1 MNIQWY
7 PGHMTKT
14 RRLINEN
21 LKYVDAVCE
30 ILDTRIPVSS
40 RNPDLDELAKGKP
53 RLIILN
59 RVDLADASATQ
70 AWSRYFAQKGMAVLE
85 CNAKSGTGVSRFGTV
100 LREMLSEKLEKFAE
114 KGMAGRPIK
123 VMICGIPNVG
133 KSTFINRV
141 AGRTAAKAENRPGVT
156 RGKQW
161 ISVADAGVDMM
172 DTPGIL
178 WPKFEDKRAG
188 LNLAFTGAV
197 KDDILDVE
205 TLACFLMEVLSE
217 KYPKALGDRYKIEV
231 SSEMTGLE
239 LLEAAAKKRG
249 FLISRGEV
257 DYTRMANVLLDEFR
271 GGTLGRITLEMP
283 EDMNREPLETLCL
296 KGNESM
302 LQEDW

>member
-14 RRLINEN
+14 RRLIGEN

-30 ILDTRIPVSS
+30 ILDARIPVSS
-40 RNPDLDELAKGKP
+40 RNPDLDSLAKGKP

-59 RVDLADASATQ
+59 RVDLADGALTQ
-70 AWSRYFAQKGMAVLE
+70 TWSKYFSEKGMAVLE
-85 CNAKSGTGVSRFGTV
+85 CNAKSGAGVARFGAV
-100 LREMLSEKLEKFAE
+100 LRELLADRLEKFAE
-114 KGMAGRPIK
+114 KGMVGRPVK

-161 ISVADAGVDMM
+161 ISVPNAGVDMM

-205 TLACFLMEVLSE
+205 TLACFLMEALSD
-217 KYPKALGDRYKIEV
+217 KYPKALEDRYRIQV
-231 SSEMTGLE
+231 SAEATGLD
-239 LLEAAAKKRG
+239 LLCAAGKKRG
-249 FLISRGEV
+249 FLISGGEI

-271 GGTLGRITLEMP
+271 AGTLGRITLELP
-283 EDMNREPLETLCL
+283 ADMDREPLENLVL
-296 KGNESM
+296 RGSDPM
-302 LQEDW
+302 LHEEW

>member
-14 RRLINEN
+14 RRLIGEN

-30 ILDTRIPVSS
+30 ILDARIPVSS

-53 RLIILN
+53 RLILLN
-59 RVDLADASATQ
+59 RVDLADASVTQ
-70 AWSRYFAQKGMAVLE
+70 AWSKYFADKGMAVLE
-85 CNAKSGTGVSRFGTV
+85 SNAKSGAGVSRFGSV
-100 LREMLSEKLEKFAE
+100 LRELLSEKLEKYAE

-133 KSTFINRV
+133 KSTFINKV

-161 ISVADAGVDMM
+161 IAVPDAGVDMM

-188 LNLAFTGAV
+188 LHLAFTGAV

-205 TLACFLMEVLSE
+205 TLACFLMEVLSD
-217 KYPKALGDRYKIEV
+217 KYPKALETRYKIEV
-231 SSEMTGLE
+231 SSEMTGLD
-239 LLEAAAKKRG
+239 LLTAAGKKRG
-249 FLISRGEV
+249 FLISGGEV

-271 GGTLGRITLEMP
+271 AGTLGRITLEVP
-283 EDMNREPLETLCL
+283 ADMDREPLESLCL
-296 KGNESM
+296 RGNESI
-302 LQEDW
+302 LQEEW

>member
-14 RRLINEN
+14 RRLIGEN
-21 LKYVDAVCE
+21 LKNVDAVCE
-30 ILDTRIPVSS
+30 ILDSRIPVSS

-59 RVDLADASATQ
+59 RVDLADSTATQ
-70 AWSRYFAQKGMAVLE
+70 AWTKYFVQQGMAVLE
-85 CNAKSGTGVSRFGTV
+85 SNAKSGAGVARFGSV
-100 LREMLSEKLEKFAE
+100 LRELLSDMLEKYAE
-114 KGMAGRPIK
+114 KGMTGRPIK

-141 AGRTAAKAENRPGVT
+141 AGRSAAKAENRPGVT
-156 RGKQW
+156 RNKQW
-161 ISVADAGVDMM
+161 ISVPNAGVDMM

-178 WPKFEDKRAG
+178 WPKFEDKRTG

-205 TLACFLMEVLSE
+205 TLACFLMEELSLR
-217 KYPKALGDRYKIEV
+217 YPKALEDRYKIQV
-231 SSEMTGLE
+231 SKEKTGLE
-239 LLEAAAKKRG
+239 MLCDAGKKRG
-249 FLISRGEV
+249 FLISGGEV

-271 GGTLGRITLEMP
+271 SGVLGRITIEMP
-283 EDMNREPLETLCL
+283 EDMDREPLETLTL
-296 KGNESM
+296 RGSDPM
-302 LQEDW
+302 LWEEW